1 MLSQNNKNMRK
12 IIIKIKRLT
21 VSTALKKGKEKT
33 VSTVL
38 GKGKTVP
45 TVSTIFTVLGKT
57 VLVLKE
63 LLKAT

>member
-21 VSTALKKGKEKT
+21 VSTALKK
-33 VSTVL
+33 

>member
-21 VSTALKKGKEKT
+21 VSTALGKGKT
-33 VSTVL
+33 VSTVSI
-38 GKGKTVP
+38 
-45 TVSTIFTVLGKT
+45 VSTIFTVLGKGKT

>member
-1 MLSQNNKNMRK
+1 MRK

-21 VSTALKKGKEKT
+21 VSTALKKGK
-33 VSTVL
+33 
-38 GKGKTVP
+38 GKTVP
-45 TVSTIFTVLGKT
+45 TVSTVSTVSTVLGKT